1 MTAPRGLRDGS
12 DSRGMNIP
20 LSPLLLGS
28 LIAGCVGTIL
38 LVAFLV
44 VQFQTDPDPGGPRGP
59 GEPPEGP
66 PPLPPFPHLAFIVA
80 MAFFAIAWLAVLAA
94 ASRDQL
100 MRRINLMEARITEL
114 ITEYGEHRRTE
125 GYVEGMAEATR
136 PTSPPA
142 GGPDARL
149 RSVPRPPQ

>member
-1 MTAPRGLRDGS
+1 VTAPRGLRDGS

-44 VQFQTDPDPGGPRGP
+44 VQFQADPDPGGPRGQ

-80 MAFFAIAWLAVLAA
+80 MAFFALAWLAVLAA

-100 MRRINLMEARITEL
+100 MRRIDDMEARMVTL
-114 ITEYGEHRRTE
+114 TTQYGEDRRTE
-125 GYVEGMAEATR
+125 GYVDGVHEATR
-136 PTSPPA
+136 PISPPA
-142 GGPDARL
+142 GL

>member
-1 MTAPRGLRDGS
+1 MH
-12 DSRGMNIP
+12 IP

-44 VQFQTDPDPGGPRGP
+44 VQFQTDPDQGGPRGP

-94 ASRDQL
+94 ASRDQII
-100 MRRINLMEARITEL
+100 RRIDDMEARLVTL
-114 ITEYGEHRRTE
+114 TTQYGEDRRTE
-125 GYVEGMAEATR
+125 GYVDGVHEATR
-136 PTSPPA
+136 PISPPA
-142 GGPDARL
+142 GL
-149 RSVPRPPQ
+149 RSLPPPRQ